1 MPPSLIDRLPLHLP
15 KLFKAQQRF
24 PEQCVNDI
32 PATVDAQLR
41 QLDLSNRV
49 APGDRI
55 AITAGSRGIA
65 NIAEITK
72 GIVDHVRQLGA
83 EPFIVP
89 AMGSHGGATAK
100 GQTNVLATLGITEET
115 CGCPILSS
123 MDTVVVCKSAEGVD
137 VHFDRHAFEAD
148 HVIVCNRVKL
158 HTIFHGP
165 IQSGLMK
172 MLLIGLGKHV
182 GASTYHRAFRDY
194 SFDQI
199 VRSVSSTVIEKC
211 GILAGLAIVENGYE
225 QTTRI
230 QSVHPG
236 DFVAAEPGLL
246 QLSRESMARLP
257 FDRLDVLIVDEIGK
271 DISGAGMD
279 TNVIGRKVNPDA
291 ALDDEWPKIKRIVV
305 RGLTEKTHGNAT
317 GIGSA
322 DITTQRVIDAI
333 DYHATSVN
341 CLTSGRT
348 AMAAIPLHVPTE
360 REAIQ
365 AAVRMVGLTP
375 PEQARLV
382 RIRNTLELDRL
393 VCSEVLLEEVS
404 RNPQMEILS
413 DLHPMAFD
421 EQGDLID
428 F

>member
-1 MPPSLIDRLPLHLP
+1 MNLP
-15 KLFKAQQRF
+15 KLFKARQRF
-24 PEQCVNDI
+24 PAQCVHDI
-32 PATVDAQLR
+32 AASVAEQLSH
-41 QLDLSNRV
+41 LDLQSRV
-49 APGDRI
+49 APGDQI

-65 NIAEITK
+65 NIAQITK
-72 GIVDHVRQLGA
+72 AIVDHVRTLKA

-89 AMGSHGGATAK
+89 AMGSHGGATAE
-100 GQTNVLATLGITEET
+100 GQLNVLASLGITEEA
-115 CGCPILSS
+115 CGCRIRSS
-123 MDTVVVCKSAEGVD
+123 MDTVVVCESAEGVE

-172 MLLIGLGKHV
+172 MLLIGLGKHT
-182 GASTYHRAFRDY
+182 GASIYHRAFRDY

-211 GILAGLAIVENGYE
+211 GILAGLAVVENGYE
-225 QTTRI
+225 QTSHI
-230 QSVHPG
+230 QAVRPE
-236 DFVAAEPGLL
+236 DFVVEEPKLL
-246 QLSRESMARLP
+246 QISRTAMARLP
-257 FDRLDVLIVDEIGK
+257 FDRLDVLIVDEMGK

-305 RGLTEKTHGNAT
+305 RGLSKKSGGNAT

-322 DITTQRVIDAI
+322 DITTQRMIDAI

-348 AMAAIPLHVPTE
+348 AMAALPLHVATE
-360 REAIQ
+360 REAIE
-365 AAVRMVGLTP
+365 AAVKMVGLTP
-375 PEQARLV
+375 SEKARLV
-382 RIRNTLELDRL
+382 RIANTLELENL
-393 VCSEVLLEEVS
+393 VCSEVLLEEVAK
-404 RNPQMEILS
+404 NPLMEILS

-421 EQGDLID
+421 EQGDLLE